1 MLPTKGRPYTSTST
15 TANFGA
21 NSINKIRDINI
32 IPKVS
37 NYRNDGCGRDNYIKF
52 PNGGFL
58 HSWNNNYRTIYY
70 NKLSMT
76 EYLKSSNINPK
87 FSIYKS
93 NGWGRDSY
101 IFKNCGGFFQL
112 RPGNYKKEFF
122 GNLRNYNYDPFVNEN
137 INPKKNDYLRYVK
150 MYKKPK
156 EVLAAKELMKKQRA
170 TSNRLAKPRYIKTV
184 N

>member
-15 TANFGA
+15 SANFGA

-37 NYRNDGCGRDNYIKF
+37 NYRNDGWGRDNYIKF

-70 NKLSMT
+70 NQLSMT

-87 FSIYKS
+87 FSIYK
-93 NGWGRDSY
+93 R
-101 IFKNCGGFFQL
+101 
-112 RPGNYKKEFF
+112 
-122 GNLRNYNYDPFVNEN
+122 
-137 INPKKNDYLRYVK
+137 
-150 MYKKPK
+150 KP
-156 EVLAAKELMKKQRA
+156 V
-170 TSNRLAKPRYIKTV
+170 S
-184 N
+184 